1 MKNDPITLIPKTRA
15 VVHLTSPKDRANIMH
30 ILQAK
35 AKLWID
41 SAGEVM
47 KSNSNYSPK
56 SFSPQD
62 QQGQGLND
70 GFHIIGSRPRPPL
83 PTVVAPLPP
92 QPPERPQPQAAKI
105 IRDKA
110 PAPSPPEPNPGPQR
124 GSFLQRWGWPMAAVA
139 LVVGTSGVG
148 LIATAML
155 LKLPSA
161 PNCPGIFL
169 PTASASMRL
178 YCAQLAASKGTPED
192 LLEAVRLVQ
201 NLPPNHPL
209 YPEIERYLEVW
220 AEDLLQLGEEKFQAG
235 ELNEAIALARQIS
248 HYFDNP
254 TLINDTIARW
264 QKIWDEGEEIIAQ
277 TVALKAE
284 GAWGQAFQMAA
295 GLTRLSNRYFATER
309 YDQLFEELTLAQQE
323 SKQLDES
330 FAQLE
335 RGGLDN
341 LLKAIAAAR
350 EIPPTSSAYNEAQTL
365 INEAKKKLVD
375 LAMERLRKGNA
386 SGAMEVVNQIP
397 AALGL
402 NAEIRDLSTLADAA
416 TVASFGTQV
425 NYEDAIATA
434 QEIST
439 TRPLYRE
446 AQELINLWRQAIE
459 GGVRLDAAIALAREG
474 SIRAL
479 DAAIAQARTIQPN
492 TPRHVQAQNLIRDW
506 SRQRDILA
514 DQPKLDIA
522 NRLADE
528 GNLEGAIRQAQQ
540 VSTGGLSNQ
549 AQRQIQGWQRELEAR
564 ETQPQLDRANAL
576 AQQGRYDEAIALLQE
591 IPRDNRLYNEA
602 QRRIR
607 EWQQQQSAT
616 ANVSNPANNPTGSGP
631 TLLEQAQQQAQGG
644 TPEALQ
650 GAIAQA
656 QQIPRNS
663 PQSGAARQ
671 NINQWSAQLL
681 NLARQRASRSL
692 SEAIAIARSVP
703 VESASYNAAQ
713 AQIATWEAA
722 LNPQPLPAIPE

>member
-1 MKNDPITLIPKTRA
+1 ME
-15 VVHLTSPKDRANIMH
+15 
-30 ILQAK
+30 Q
-35 AKLWID
+35 
-41 SAGEVM
+41 VM

-56 SFSPQD
+56 SLSPQD
-62 QQGQGLND
+62 QPGQGLND

-83 PTVVAPLPP
+83 PRVVAPLPP
-92 QPPERPQPQAAKI
+92 PPP
-105 IRDKA
+105 
-110 PAPSPPEPNPGPQR
+110 PAPPQSPPKAREVIGDKTPPPPEPNLSPR
-124 GSFLQRWGWPMAAVA
+124 RRFLQQWGWPIAGVA
-139 LVVGTSGVG
+139 LVLTTSGVG

-178 YCAQLAASKGTPED
+178 YCAQLAASKGTAAD

-201 NLPPNHPL
+201 SLPPNHPL
-209 YPEIERYLEVW
+209 YPEIQRYLEVW
-220 AEDLLQLGEEKFQAG
+220 SQDLLQLGEEKFHNG

-277 TVALKAE
+277 TIALKAE

-295 GLTRLSNRYFATER
+295 GLTRLSNRYFATQR
-309 YDQLFEELTLAQQE
+309 YDQLFEELTFAQQE

-341 LLKAIAAAR
+341 LLKAIASAR
-350 EIPPTSSAYNEAQTL
+350 QIPPTSSAYNEAQTL
-365 INEAKKKLVD
+365 INEAKKKLVA
-375 LAMERLRKGNA
+375 LAMERLRNGNA
-386 SGAMEVVNQIP
+386 SGAMDVVNQIP

-402 NAEIRDLSTLADAA
+402 NAEIRDLTTLADAA
-416 TVASFGTQV
+416 TVASFGAQV

-439 TRPLYRE
+439 NRPLYRE
-446 AQELINLWRQAIE
+446 AQELIGLWRQAIE

-492 TPRHVQAQNLIRDW
+492 TPRHGQAQSLIRDW
-506 SRQRDILA
+506 SRQREILA
-514 DQPKLDIA
+514 DQPKLDTA
-522 NRLADE
+522 NRLANE

-540 VSTGGLSNQ
+540 ISTGHGLANQ
-549 AQRQIQGWQRELEAR
+549 AQRQIQGWQRDLEAR

-576 AQQGRYDEAIALLQE
+576 AQQGRYNEAIAILQE
-591 IPRDNRLYNEA
+591 IPRGNRFYNEA
-602 QRRIR
+602 QRRLR
-607 EWQQQQSAT
+607 EWQQQQSSP
-616 ANVSNPANNPTGSGP
+616 SNPANPPVSPSSPTP
-631 TLLEQAQQQAQGG
+631 LEQAQRQAQVG

-650 GAIAQA
+650 RAIAQA

-663 PQSGAARQ
+663 SQFGAARQ
-671 NINQWSAQLL
+671 NINQWSAALL
-681 NLARQRASRSL
+681 NLARQRASSSL

-703 VESASYNAAQ
+703 VDSASYNAAQ
-713 AQIATWEAA
+713 AQIATWEAT
-722 LNPQPLPAIPE
+722 LNPLPTIPEG

>member
-1 MKNDPITLIPKTRA
+1 
-15 VVHLTSPKDRANIMH
+15 
-30 ILQAK
+30 
-35 AKLWID
+35 
-41 SAGEVM
+41 M
-47 KSNSNYSPK
+47 KSNPNYSPQ

-62 QQGQGLND
+62 QPGQGLND

-83 PTVVAPLPP
+83 ARVVTPPPSPPPAPPTPQRVQPEAAPLL
-92 QPPERPQPQAAKI
+92 RN
-105 IRDKA
+105 A
-110 PAPSPPEPNPGPQR
+110 PAPEPTLAPEPTPSPH
-124 GSFLQRWGWPMAAVA
+124 LLKRWGWPIAVTV
-139 LVVGTSGVG
+139 LVLSTSGLG
-148 LIATAML
+148 LMGAAML
-155 LKLPSA
+155 LKLPTA

-178 YCAQLAASKGTPED
+178 YCAQLAASKGTAED

-201 NLPPNHPL
+201 SLPPNHPL

-220 AEDLLQLGEEKFQAG
+220 AKDLLLLGENKFQEG

-254 TLINDTIARW
+254 TLIDETITRW
-264 QKIWDEGEEIIAQ
+264 QTLWDEAETIIAE
-277 TVALKAE
+277 TLALRSE
-284 GAWGQAFQMAA
+284 GAWGQAFQSAA
-295 GLTRLSNRYFATER
+295 RLTRLDNRYFATKR
-309 YDQLFEELTLAQQE
+309 YDELFAELTLAQEE

-350 EIPPTSSAYNEAQTL
+350 QIPPTSSAYKEAQTL
-365 INEAKKKLVD
+365 INEAKKKLVA

-386 SGAMEVVNQIP
+386 SGAMDVVNQIP

-402 NAEIRDLSTLADAA
+402 NAEIRDLTTLADAA

-434 QEIST
+434 QEITT

-492 TPRHVQAQNLIRDW
+492 TPRYVQAQNLIRDW

-514 DQPKLDIA
+514 DQPKLDEA
-522 NRLADE
+522 NRLADA
-528 GNLEGAIRQAQQ
+528 GNLEAAIRQAQQ
-540 VSTGGLSNQ
+540 INNGGLSSQ
-549 AQRQIQGWQRELEAR
+549 AQRQIQGWQRELEAQ

-576 AQQGRYDEAIALLQE
+576 AQQGRYGEAIALLQE
-591 IPRDNRLYNEA
+591 IPRNNRLYSEA

-607 EWQQQQSAT
+607 EWQQQQSPT
-616 ANVSNPANNPTGSGP
+616 PTNNPPSASGP
-631 TLLEQAQQQAQGG
+631 SLLEQAQQQAQAG

-650 GAIAQA
+650 RAIAQA
-656 QQIPRNS
+656 QQIARNS
-663 PQSGAARQ
+663 PQFGAARQ

-681 NLARQRASRSL
+681 NLARQRASSSL
-692 SEAIAIARSVP
+692 SEAIAIARSIP
-703 VESASYNAAQ
+703 ADSASYDAAQ

-722 LNPQPLPAIPE
+722 LSTEPLPAIPE

>member
-1 MKNDPITLIPKTRA
+1 
-15 VVHLTSPKDRANIMH
+15 
-30 ILQAK
+30 
-35 AKLWID
+35 
-41 SAGEVM
+41 M

-56 SFSPQD
+56 SLSPQD

-83 PTVVAPLPP
+83 ARVAAPLPP
-92 QPPERPQPQAAKI
+92 PPSQPAPQRSKPKPAKI
-105 IRDKA
+105 IRDNT
-110 PAPSPPEPNPGPQR
+110 PTPPPPEPNPTPQR
-124 GSFLQRWGWPMAAVA
+124 SFLQRWGWPMAAVA
-139 LVVGTSGVG
+139 LVLSTSGVG

-201 NLPPNHPL
+201 NLPPTHPL

-220 AEDLLQLGEEKFQAG
+220 AEDLLQLGEEKFHAG

-277 TVALKAE
+277 SIALKAE
-284 GAWGQAFQMAA
+284 GAWGQAFQVAA
-295 GLTRLSNRYFATER
+295 GLTRLSNRYFATDR

-335 RGGLDN
+335 RGGLDS

-365 INEAKKKLVD
+365 INEAKKKLVA

-386 SGAMEVVNQIP
+386 SGAMDVVNQIP

-402 NAEIRDLSTLADAA
+402 NAEIRDLTTLADAA

-425 NYEDAIATA
+425 NFEDAIATA

-439 TRPLYRE
+439 NRPLYRE
-446 AQELINLWRQAIE
+446 AQELIGIWRQAIE

-506 SRQRDILA
+506 SRQREILA
-514 DQPKLDIA
+514 DQPKLDAA

-540 VSTGGLSNQ
+540 ISTGHGLSNQ
-549 AQRQIQGWQRELEAR
+549 AQRQIQGWQRDLEAR

-576 AQQGRYDEAIALLQE
+576 AQQGRYGEAIAILE
-591 IPRDNRLYNEA
+591 AIPRGHALYNEA

-607 EWQQQQSAT
+607 EWQQQQAPSSPGNNA
-616 ANVSNPANNPTGSGP
+616 SNPGTSSSVSSSSGNSGP
-631 TLLEQAQQQAQGG
+631 TPLEQAQQQAQAG

-650 GAIAQA
+650 RAIAQA

-663 PQSGAARQ
+663 PQAGAARQ
-671 NINQWSAQLL
+671 NINQWSAELL
-681 NLARQRASRSL
+681 NLARQRANSSL

-703 VESASYNAAQ
+703 VGSASYNTAQ
-713 AQIATWEAA
+713 AQIATWEQA